1 MVRGDIEGWNIGKI
15 KPLKD
20 SSLLQLKICGTG
32 ESAIKLYILKR
43 LFILVL
49 LLFGI
54 TLLTFSLTKA
64 LPGDPV
70 QSLVGERAQP
80 EVIEKIRKELGADKG
95 VFSQYAGYVKLLLK
109 GEMGRS
115 YYTNRKVLDDILI
128 KFPNTMKLAFGAM
141 AIAVPIGIFL
151 GFIAAYKRD
160 TPIDRIISA
169 VSITGVSLPVFWSG
183 LMIMLFLSL
192 ELRLFPPSG
201 TGGVRFLVMPA
212 LTLSLPAIAALARV
226 TRTSAIEISETPF
239 IGTARAKG
247 LSIFR
252 INAIHIF
259 RNILIPLVTII
270 GLDFGSYL
278 NGAVLTETIF
288 GWDGIG
294 RFTMDGII
302 KRDYPVIMG
311 CIIIGTVVFVLINI
325 IVDVLYHYLDPRVRL
340 YASDR

>member
-1 MVRGDIEGWNIGKI
+1 M
-15 KPLKD
+15 
-20 SSLLQLKICGTG
+20 
-32 ESAIKLYILKR
+32 KLYILKR

-80 EVIEKIRKELGADKG
+80 EVIEKIRKELGADKD